1 MAEDSAGAEPGGTQ
15 HTQVFFLFLE
25 FPELLESWA
34 FSLAGEQLWKDA
46 QVCPEWWVQ
55 LEEMNGRRIPIKGCV
70 FLIHIYVIGNLSVS
84 KVMDGWLEG
93 H

>member
-1 MAEDSAGAEPGGTQ
+1 M
-15 HTQVFFLFLE
+15 
-25 FPELLESWA
+25 
-34 FSLAGEQLWKDA
+34 WKDA

-55 LEEMNGRRIPIKGCV
+55 LEEMNGRRIPIKGCG